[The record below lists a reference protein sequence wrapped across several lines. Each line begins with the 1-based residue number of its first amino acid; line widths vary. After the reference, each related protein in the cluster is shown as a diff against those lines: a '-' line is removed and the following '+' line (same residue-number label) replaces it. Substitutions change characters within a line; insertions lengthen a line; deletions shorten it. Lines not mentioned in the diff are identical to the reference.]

1 MTRTVHCDWNT
12 LKCLVLSS
20 VSFPGDSP
28 IGHAIRDWWWFLEA
42 VQHRSIFPLTQA
54 VSGLR
59 GLLSETGSRNKW
71 LLVTFN
77 RARVEQVTCL
87 LQFINTS
94 RILLLA
100 RLIFTHWLKPFRVG
114 GVGSRKP
121 EVEISDC
128 WWRLIELGWNNSSMC
143 CNLLT
148 RLAFYFQRG
157 WYFPIDS
164 SRFGFAGSEPRP

>member
-1 MTRTVHCDWNT
+1 MRCWWSKGDSHDRQRTVMPYLLIHASAYDTNST
-12 LKCLVLSS
+12 LWLEYTEMSCT
-20 VSFPGDSP
+20 GDSP

-42 VQHRSIFPLTQA
+42 VQHRSTFPLTQA

-100 RLIFTHWLKPFRVG
+100 RLIFPHWLKPCRVS
-114 GVGSRKP
+114 GVGSWKP

-128 WWRLIELGWNNSSMC
+128 WWRLIELGWNKS
-143 CNLLT
+143 
-148 RLAFYFQRG
+148 
-157 WYFPIDS
+157 
-164 SRFGFAGSEPRP
+164 